1 MSNKVHNNVL
11 YQFACNQNLYV
22 HLWWDLDKFPFTS
35 IMAVVS
41 TRRPVSNIPAVS
53 GICPWLIPWRVRD
66 QVHLWLTVTG
76 FRLMVFFDK
85 IIVGHHGVPH
95 PPSLT
100 QMAFIKCTS
109 MSGQPYCTKT
119 LAICLIF
126 ALFESL
132 TEDMAQKYRS
142 TLKNLKLGFEL
153 KHSGGV
159 PINV

>member
-1 MSNKVHNNVL
+1 MSYKVHNNVL
-11 YQFACNQNLYV
+11 YLFACNQNLHV

-109 MSGQPYCTKT
+109 MSELGNT
-119 LAICLIF
+119 F
-126 ALFESL
+126 FSL
-132 TEDMAQKYRS
+132 TKVNVNVHI
-142 TLKNLKLGFEL
+142 TLNMYLKCNINLKFNIHI
-153 KHSGGV
+153 KSK
-159 PINV
+159 ISK